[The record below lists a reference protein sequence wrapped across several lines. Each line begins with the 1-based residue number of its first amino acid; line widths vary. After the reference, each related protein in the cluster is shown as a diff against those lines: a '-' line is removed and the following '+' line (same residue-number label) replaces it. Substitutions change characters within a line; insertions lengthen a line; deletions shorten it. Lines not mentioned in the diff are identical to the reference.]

1 MSAHTAGDIV
11 EEGMKLHAEVDS
23 NIKTIILNAL
33 GEFLDQI
40 YSTHDLTIGAKK
52 DTFSLTA
59 NLETLAMPADFLRID
74 SFSYDNPYQ
83 GYTPTEKSAT
93 MYNYLQS
100 LFINTKGTPPYH
112 YWLDYQNRVFRFI
125 PVTTQDLTGVI
136 MYYPQFADI
145 VAATDLKFFPMTRL
159 LQLFSYLT
167 YVYYTKTDPNPL
179 WLAEYQALYIQLTT
193 KYSSIAEVPI
203 KDGAYF
209 KSPEVSI
216 P

>member
-1 MSAHTAGDIV
+1 MTLIAGDIV
-11 EEGMKLHAEVDS
+11 ENGMKLHAEVDS

-33 GEFLDQI
+33 SEFLDQI
-40 YSTHDLTIGAKK
+40 YSTHDLTIGAKRIA
-52 DTFSLTA
+52 FSLTA
-59 NLETLAMPADFLRID
+59 DSETLAMETDLLRAD

-83 GYTPTEKSAT
+83 GYTPTEISAT

-112 YWLDYQNRVFRFI
+112 YYPDFQNRVFRFI
-125 PVTTQDLTGVI
+125 PITTQDLTGI
-136 MYYPQFADI
+136 MMYYPQFIAI
-145 VAATDLKFFPMTRL
+145 TANTDLQFFPMTRL

-167 YVYYTKTDPNPL
+167 YVYYLKDEPNQL
-179 WLAEYQALYIQLTT
+179 WLAEYQALYVQLTT

>member
-1 MSAHTAGDIV
+1 MTIDAGTIV
-11 EEGMKLHAEVDS
+11 ENGMKLHAEVDS
-23 NIKTIILNAL
+23 NIKTIILNSL
-33 GEFLDQI
+33 SEFLDQI
-40 YSTHDLTIGAKK
+40 YSTHDLTVGAKRATFALVA
-52 DTFSLTA
+52 DT
-59 NLETLAMPADFLRID
+59 ETLAMPADLLRAD

-83 GYTPTEKSAT
+83 GYTPTVLSAT

-112 YWLDYQNRVFRFI
+112 YYPDFQNRVFRFL
-125 PVTTQDLTGVI
+125 PVTTQALTGII

-145 VAATDLKFFPMTRL
+145 VTGTDLTFFPMTRL
-159 LQLFSYLT
+159 LQLFCYLT
-167 YVYYTKTDPNPL
+167 YVYYLKNEPNRL
-179 WLAEYQALYIQLTT
+179 WLAEYQALYVQLTT